1 MAGVHAGLIP
11 LREERVLEDPRRP
24 GGLPHYCCIP
34 FRCSA
39 LKREFRIEPPYF
51 FPELKTY

>member
-24 GGLPHYCCIP
+24 GGLPHDSICV
-34 FRCSA
+34 
-39 LKREFRIEPPYF
+39 F
-51 FPELKTY
+51 FNSF